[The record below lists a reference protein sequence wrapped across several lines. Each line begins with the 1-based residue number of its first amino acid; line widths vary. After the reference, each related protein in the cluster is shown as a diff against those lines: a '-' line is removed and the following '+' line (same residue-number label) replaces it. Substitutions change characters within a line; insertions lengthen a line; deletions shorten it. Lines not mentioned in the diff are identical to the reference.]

1 MLKCKI
7 KRGSR
12 IRVESKGTCD
22 DLVAETG
29 VLVQEV
35 YRGIKQAN
43 QEVAQQYRLSV
54 IGLLLDP
61 KSPVWS
67 DQGVDHA

>member
-7 KRGSR
+7 KKGSR

-29 VLVQEV
+29 VLIQEI
-35 YRGIKQAN
+35 YRGIKR
-43 QEVAQQYRLSV
+43 EHPGVAEKYRLSV

-61 KSPVWS
+61 NSPVWS

>member
-7 KRGSR
+7 KKGSR
-12 IRVESKGTCD
+12 IRVEAKGNGA

-29 VLVQEV
+29 VMVQEI
-35 YRGIKQAN
+35 YRGIKRENPEA
-43 QEVAQQYRLSV
+43 AQQYRLSV